1 MQNVLRL
8 VFFVLFPVPFSSIC
22 AVDWIL
28 FFFFSSSESMIILY
42 QNNKFSCWNHEYII

>member
-22 AVDWIL
+22 AVDWISV
-28 FFFFSSSESMIILY
+28 FVFIILR
-42 QNNKFSCWNHEYII
+42 EYDYFISKQ